1 MGYVRVVLN
10 GCFSKVKVFGAKKF
24 ILSNLFLSKDGFVT
38 FYNVLRVNLQS
49 EPCVPKITS
58 QGGIGIEK
66 TIWSFQTL
74 F

>member
-1 MGYVRVVLN
+1 MVLN

-66 TIWSFQTL
+66 TI
-74 F
+74 

>member
-24 ILSNLFLSKDGFVT
+24 ILPNLFLSKDGFVT

-58 QGGIGIEK
+58 QGGIWIEK
-66 TIWSFQTL
+66 IIRSFQTL